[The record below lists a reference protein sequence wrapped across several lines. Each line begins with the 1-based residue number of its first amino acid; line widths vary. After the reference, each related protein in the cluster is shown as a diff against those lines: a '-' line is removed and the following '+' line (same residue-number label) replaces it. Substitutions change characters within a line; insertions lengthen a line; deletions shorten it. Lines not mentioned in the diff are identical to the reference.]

1 MCRGAAVMLGSMA
14 ADLGIITWCWT
25 QDYFNATH
33 LGFTL
38 TCLALGVGTTALSQL
53 SDTKSEAINRRSA
66 NLACQG
72 LSHALWDKH
81 RLSVQIS
88 SVRLKT
94 R

>member
-1 MCRGAAVMLGSMA
+1 MCHGAAVMLGSMA
-14 ADLGIITWCWT
+14 ADLGIITWSST
-25 QDYFNATH
+25 QDYFNVTW
-33 LGFTL
+33 LSFSL
-38 TCLALGVGTTALSQL
+38 TCLVLGVGATALSQL
-53 SDTKSEAINRRSA
+53 SDTKSEAINRRST

-72 LSHALWDKH
+72 LSHVLWDKH